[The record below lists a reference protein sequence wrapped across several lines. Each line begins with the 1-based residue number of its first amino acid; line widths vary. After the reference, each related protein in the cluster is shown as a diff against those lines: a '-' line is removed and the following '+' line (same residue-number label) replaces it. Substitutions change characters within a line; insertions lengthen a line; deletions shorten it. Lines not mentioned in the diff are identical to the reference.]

1 MCAGVVFVS
10 HVSVDVD
17 HRADGARSYT
27 DRVLASCL
35 LCVFQLMSITAE
47 TALEQL
53 QIPDMNEEMMQSLH
67 SLQSTLSRLLMP
79 NLRK

>member
-1 MCAGVVFVS
+1 M
-10 HVSVDVD
+10 
-17 HRADGARSYT
+17 T
-27 DRVLASCL
+27 SCL
-35 LCVFQLMSITAE
+35 LFVFQLMSITAE